1 MYYNKTIS
9 TKGYDK
15 MNNDI
20 DGLLEVFSTLNERD
34 KLLVIEFAEEL
45 NSKEQPD

>member
-1 MYYNKTIS
+1 
-9 TKGYDK
+9 

-45 NSKEQPD
+45 NLKEQPD